1 MSDLGGK
8 RLIALC
14 VLKILE
20 EHSDEDH
27 PLTSTQIIDYLARD
41 FGIQAVRN
49 TIRSNL
55 AELKS
60 VYPNIS
66 TFEDN
71 SKGAWIERE
80 QKFED
85 DEIRVLIDSVLTSA
99 YIPEK
104 QAGDLVRKLS
114 DMASS
119 QLLTYLKSVYPVNEW
134 NHQRTGSFFW
144 NIQILQEAINERKQ
158 AQFTYNTVDL
168 SGALVPKSKRP
179 QIVHPYA
186 IITANGQYYLIASPG
201 TQNRLLHY
209 RVDLITDAQKRERPA
224 FPVTGIPGYESGLRI
239 PAYAKEHSIM
249 YGGKPVAI
257 KLKMKCDSAR
267 FIRDAFGDKA
277 FMVDLGDGYMEVS
290 IVAAESNIRFF
301 AHQFGPEY
309 CEILSPEK
317 LRRQVIEDLD
327 RMRKVYRTEQ

>member
-1 MSDLGGK
+1 MADLGGK

-20 EHSDEDH
+20 EYSDEDH
-27 PLTSTQIIDYLARD
+27 PLTSTQIIDYLNRD

-71 SKGAWIERE
+71 GKGAFLEKD

-85 DEIRVLIDSVLTSA
+85 DEIRILIDSVLTSG
-99 YIPEK
+99 YVPEK

-119 QLLTYLKSVYPVNEW
+119 KLLIYLKSVYPVNEW

-144 NIQILQEAINERKQ
+144 NVQILQEAINERKQ

-168 SGALVPKSKRP
+168 SGKLVPKPKRP

-186 IITANGQYYLIASPG
+186 ILTANGQYYLIASLG
-201 TQNRLLHY
+201 TQNKLLHY
-209 RVDLITDAQKRERPA
+209 RIDLMTEAQKRERPA
-224 FPVTGIPGYESGLRI
+224 YPVTGIPGYENGLRI
-239 PAYAKEHSIM
+239 PVYAKEHSIM
-249 YGGKPVAI
+249 YGGKPVPV

-277 FMVDLGDGYMEVS
+277 FMVEIGDGFMEVN
-290 IVAAESNIRFF
+290 IVAAEGNIRFF
-301 AHQFGPEY
+301 AHQFGPGY
-309 CEILSPEK
+309 CEVLSPAK
-317 LRRQVIEDLD
+317 LRQQVIEDLD
-327 RMRKVYRTEQ
+327 RMRQVYRPE